1 MNCWRT
7 RQLLAAFQDGE
18 LSPSE
23 ASLVEEHTAS
33 CPDCGAAMEQ
43 LESLPPFE
51 LPRLDEDVEQE
62 LWQRMDTAL
71 DQAWEDQKRRPSEGV
86 VRTTFVAVQRWL
98 RSGRVAVPVP
108 VAAAYLALIMGLT
121 GWTLYNHYEIQ
132 DLSTAL
138 RGQIEQGTDVNPLRR
153 LAAPGPAA
161 FTASVSL
168 PLERASDD
176 SEEPT
181 DASDREE
188 PTPLAVPV
196 YDSTGAI
203 IYTVDHG
210 YPIEY

>member
-1 MNCWRT
+1 
-7 RQLLAAFQDGE
+7 
-18 LSPSE
+18 
-23 ASLVEEHTAS
+23 
-33 CPDCGAAMEQ
+33 MEQ
-43 LESLPPFE
+43 LEALPPFE

-62 LWQRMDTAL
+62 LWQRMDSAL
-71 DQAWEDQKRRPSEGV
+71 DQAWEDQKRRPNEGV
-86 VRTTFVAVQRWL
+86 VRTTVVAVQRWL

-132 DLSTAL
+132 DLSAAL
-138 RGQIEQGTDVNPLRR
+138 RGLPEESAVNGPMRR
-153 LAAPGPAA
+153 LASPGPAA

-168 PLERASDD
+168 PLERAADD
-176 SEEPT
+176 GEDPT
-181 DASDREE
+181 DSSDRED

>member
-33 CPDCGAAMEQ
+33 CPDCSAAMEQ
-43 LESLPPFE
+43 LEALPPFE

-62 LWQRMDTAL
+62 LWQRMDSAL
-71 DQAWEDQKRRPSEGV
+71 DQAWEDQKRRPNEGV
-86 VRTTFVAVQRWL
+86 VRTTVVAVQRWL

-132 DLSTAL
+132 DLSAAL
-138 RGQIEQGTDVNPLRR
+138 RGLPEESAVNGPMRR
-153 LAAPGPAA
+153 LASPGPAA

-168 PLERASDD
+168 PLERAADD
-176 SEEPT
+176 GEDPT
-181 DASDREE
+181 DSSDRED

>member
-23 ASLVEEHTAS
+23 ASLVEEHTAT
-33 CPDCGAAMEQ
+33 CPDCSAALEQ
-43 LESLPPFE
+43 LESLPAFD
-51 LPRLDEDVEQE
+51 LPRLPEDVEQE

-71 DQAWEDQKRRPSEGV
+71 DQAWEDQKRRPDEGV
-86 VRTTFVAVQRWL
+86 VRTTVAAVQRWL

-132 DLSTAL
+132 DLSAAL
-138 RGQIEQGTDVNPLRR
+138 RGAVDTAEDVAPVRR
-153 LAAPGPAA
+153 MAGPGPSA

-168 PLERASDD
+168 PLERAADD
-176 SEEPT
+176 GEDPTEADRDEP
-181 DASDREE
+181 
-188 PTPLAVPV
+188 PPLSVPV